1 MPVLNQ
7 KGIHTAIA
15 IHDGADALHANAMPG
30 FMGYRNSIFKGNRI
44 LAGVFNLQEESFFLI
59 EKLHINDAGLFCG
72 GDRQAGV
79 ERIFQRIGEKHT
91 QITV

>member
-1 MPVLNQ
+1 MMILNQ
-7 KGIHTAIA
+7 KRTHAVIA
-15 IHDGADALHANAMPG
+15 FHNGTDALYANAMPG

-59 EKLHINDAGLFCG
+59 EKPHINDAGLFCG

-79 ERIFQRIGEKHT
+79 ECIFQRIGEKHT